1 LSHMDQERRSIE
13 VESEDGQLLAR
24 VAGDADARV

>member
-1 LSHMDQERRSIE
+1 VDRERRTIE
-13 VESEDGQLLAR
+13 LETDDEQLLAR